1 MSEHKQFGDL
11 PPQYTDY
18 EYSQIVIVPV
28 PYEET
33 TTYIKGAA
41 SGPDAVIHASMNLE
55 LYDIETDFEVYKKGI
70 STDLPVTE
78 NSSPLAMIQQ
88 LKARIDSH
96 ILNKK
101 FTVVLGGEH
110 TVAIGSARAY
120 VDKFEDVTV
129 LQLDAHTDLRES
141 YLSSK
146 YNHACTMARI
156 NEFAP
161 LVQIGIRAMDV
172 TEKESVK
179 SDKIF
184 FARDIYNSGSWM
196 EKLIGQLTE
205 NVYVTIDLDVFDP
218 SIMSSVGT
226 PEPGGLLWYDALTL
240 LKTVCHEKNL
250 LGFDVVELC
259 PNPQNVAPDFT
270 TAKLI
275 YKLLSYKFAQ

>member
-1 MSEHKQFGDL
+1 MSENKQFGDL

-41 SGPDAVIHASMNLE
+41 NGPDAVIRASMNLE
-55 LYDIETDFEVYKKGI
+55 LYDIENDFEVYKKGI

-78 NSSPLAMIQQ
+78 SSSPETMIQQ
-88 LKARIDSH
+88 LKAGIDNH
-96 ILNKK
+96 IKNKK
-101 FTVVLGGEH
+101 LTVVLGGEH
-110 TVAIGSARAY
+110 TVAVGSARAY
-120 VDKFEDVTV
+120 VDNFENVTV
-129 LQLDAHTDLRES
+129 LQLDAHADLRDA
-141 YLSSK
+141 YLGSK
-146 YNHACTMARI
+146 YSHACTMARI

-161 LVQIGIRAMDV
+161 IVQVGIRAMDV
-172 TEKESVK
+172 SEQQFIKP
-179 SDKIF
+179 DKVF
-184 FARDIYNSGSWM
+184 FSKDIHNSGSWI
-196 EKLIGQLTE
+196 EKVIEQLSE
-205 NVYVTIDLDVFDP
+205 NVYITIDLDVFDP

-270 TAKLI
+270 AAKLI